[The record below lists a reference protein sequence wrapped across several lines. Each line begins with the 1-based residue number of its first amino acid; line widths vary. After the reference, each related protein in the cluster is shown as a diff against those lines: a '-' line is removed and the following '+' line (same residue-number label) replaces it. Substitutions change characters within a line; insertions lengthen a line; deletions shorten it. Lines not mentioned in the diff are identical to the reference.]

1 MKPILFN
8 TEMVRAILS
17 GRKTM
22 TRRTNK
28 MWNDFCEPLPDFIDN
43 KARTYAIQ
51 NYGNREHTDYLSMCE
66 VKMPICEGDILY
78 VRETWCTDEDIA
90 DVFEENLIHGFYYR
104 ADNTDMDWVNDKEI
118 VKWRPSIHMPKEA
131 ARIFLKVTNVR
142 VERLQDISESDCV
155 KEGCTKSYA
164 DMEDKLCDYCPLP
177 DESKGTHC
185 YGGNPVMCEGAC
197 CKEAYENYLE
207 DNAVNEF
214 QDLWDSTI
222 QKKDIAKYGWN
233 ANPWVF
239 VYQFDRCEKPVGEVK
254 E

>member
-8 TEMVRAILS
+8 TEMVEAILN

-22 TRRTNK
+22 TRRVIKFPKGTTGR
-28 MWNDFCEPLPDFIDN
+28 LPSNGFFN
-43 KARTYAIQ
+43 ASP
-51 NYGNREHTDYLSMCE
+51 YLFYPGGIKRPRYK
-66 VKMPICEGDILY
+66 VGDVLY

-142 VERLQDISESDCV
+142 VERLQDISFLDALN
-155 KEGCTKSYA
+155 EGISPQITEYSGRLDHSEIA
-164 DMEDKLCDYCPLP
+164 
-177 DESKGTHC
+177 
-185 YGGNPVMCEGAC
+185 
-197 CKEAYENYLE
+197 EAYSISCQKVCIDAFHN
-207 DNAVNEF
+207 
-214 QDLWDSTI
+214 LWNSTI
-222 QKKDIAKYGWN
+222 KKSELDRYGWN

>member
-8 TEMVRAILS
+8 TEMVEAILN

-22 TRRTNK
+22 TRRVIKFPKGTTGR
-28 MWNDFCEPLPDFIDN
+28 LPSNGFFN
-43 KARTYAIQ
+43 ASP
-51 NYGNREHTDYLSMCE
+51 YLFYPGGIKRPRYK
-66 VKMPICEGDILY
+66 VGDVLY